1 MEADCSKD
9 VEERRLLENLIEG
22 DADSFTILYYRYGQ
36 QLHAHLLRMVRSE
49 EIAREVFQDV
59 FMKIWE
65 QRQRL
70 DPEKCFGA
78 FVYRIAENKVYDHFR
93 KLARE
98 KRMSDD
104 LALWF
109 ASSHTDTENELVYQ
123 ENYRLLHNGIGMLPI
138 RKQVYLLCKIEGR
151 SYEEVAALL
160 EISMATVN
168 DHIVKANRY
177 LKNYLSRYSDI
188 LLGWFVWLWL

>member
-1 MEADCSKD
+1 
-9 VEERRLLENLIEG
+9 
-22 DADSFTILYYRYGQ
+22 
-36 QLHAHLLRMVRSE
+36 MVKSE
-49 EIAREVFQDV
+49 EIAREIFQDV

-65 QRQRL
+65 QRKRL
-70 DPEKCFGA
+70 DPEKSFGA

-104 LALWF
+104 LALES
-109 ASSHTDTENELVYQ
+109 ATSHTDTENELVYQ
-123 ENYRLLHNGIGMLPI
+123 ENYRLLHNGIGMLPPI
-138 RKQVYLLCKIEGR
+138 RQQVYLLCKIEGR
-151 SYEEVAALL
+151 SYEEIAILL
-160 EISMATVN
+160 GISTATVN

-177 LKNYLSRYSDI
+177 LKNYLSKHSDI